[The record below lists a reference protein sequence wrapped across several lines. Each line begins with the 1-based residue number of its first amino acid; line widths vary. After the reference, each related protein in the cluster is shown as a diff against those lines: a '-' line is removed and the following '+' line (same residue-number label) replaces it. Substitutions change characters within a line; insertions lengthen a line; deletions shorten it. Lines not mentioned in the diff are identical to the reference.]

1 MEVAPEDEPRED
13 EGDDKATVAPELLW
27 GDHIDGDNEGEDEVE
42 VEVEEGA
49 EWASVKGANTT
60 NGW

>member
-1 MEVAPEDEPRED
+1 M
-13 EGDDKATVAPELLW
+13 APELLR
-27 GDHIDGDNEGEDEVE
+27 GGHIDGDDEGEDEVE
-42 VEVEEGA
+42 VEVEDGA